1 MTNLLPIVEQILQYY
16 CCYRLYLNPQIL
28 TPSVTGTLSLNF
40 VLNLTW
46 IFVWDRSSKDVNLTI
61 LAAVVLFSIAI
72 TNIMVIAFAAR
83 NLYRHQHE
91 FQKGGPLFWWG
102 VLYKFILNG
111 LAIYTTWTVIA
122 SLINLATAL
131 TYAGGVD
138 QREACLASL
147 SLLVIFHCT
156 WFVLENFVFDRY
168 VRSH

>member
-1 MTNLLPIVEQILQYY
+1 M
-16 CCYRLYLNPQIL
+16 
-28 TPSVTGTLSLNF
+28 TGTLSLNF

-46 IFVWDRSSKDVNLTI
+46 IFVWDRSIHDVNLTI
-61 LAAVVLFSIAI
+61 LAAVILFSIAI
-72 TNIMVIAFAAR
+72 TNIAVIAFTVR
-83 NLYRHQHE
+83 NLYKHQHE

-131 TYAGGVD
+131 VFAGGVD

-168 VRSH
+168 VRYQIAVEIVYSYSAHD